1 MTSECKKHQNCV
13 DNALE
18 QAQLVCDD
26 NDSRFTTLRK
36 RVLELVWA
44 RHEPVKAYDL
54 LSELQKEDKAAKPST
69 VYRTLDF
76 LLDLGLVH
84 KIYRQNAYVGCVNP
98 QEERPC
104 FFLVCNNCNRIT
116 EKHDEEYKKLIEKI
130 SRKHQFKMRD
140 SSFEIEGLCNHCI
153 S

>member
-84 KIYRQNAYVGCVNP
+84 KIHRQNAYVGCVDP
-98 QEERPC
+98 KEERPC
-104 FFLVCNNCNRIT
+104 FFLVCDKCHKVT
-116 EKHDEEYKKLIEKI
+116 EKHDEEYYKLIKNI
-130 SRKHQFKMRD
+130 LKRHQFKLHD
-140 SSFEIEGLCNHCI
+140 TSFEIEGLCNNCI
-153 S
+153 